1 MKFRIQTLKDLYSL
15 IKELSIGLRDL
26 DFANNF
32 TSFEETVVI
41 SATSEATV
49 RNKLTV
55 KPTKV
60 IITGQKG
67 NGLVTKSP
75 TNEWTDTQLY
85 MYNNGAEEV
94 TVDLLFIK

>member
-1 MKFRIQTLKDLYSL
+1 MKFRIQTLKDLTAV

-26 DFANNF
+26 SFSDNF
-32 TSFEETVVI
+32 TSFEKTVVI
-41 SATSEATV
+41 PATSESRIINELTV
-49 RNKLTV
+49 R
-55 KPTKV
+55 PTKV

-75 TNEWTDTQLY
+75 TTEWTDTQLY